1 MPIFLLLALLVGC
14 KQEKKEKYSYKIAAD
29 IKECKDCYVRLFFMH
44 NSDGN
49 DLIDSTAA
57 RDGRFTLQGKIA
69 QPGFY
74 MIRYQSQTDENIGDW
89 LTVYLPADSVHI
101 KTTESS
107 SVQTKFYKMS
117 DGNSPRK
124 QIVISSPSP
133 LQEELEQYLLLK
145 DSLDHQFQ
153 VDKELIKAKF
163 VQTFDSG
170 DKALVEQWADSIK
183 NFEYRFP
190 SYLAVA
196 AHLFIQQHPASVV
209 SLYAMFDNRGDLPS
223 VERFRRYYQA
233 MPTELQQSFYGK
245 RLNKALA
252 EGEERNVNNQR
263 FVGQRVQSLAGK
275 TPDGQEL
282 NAAQVFQQNKLTL
295 VEFWASWCG
304 PCRMEMPKYYGLHK
318 QYQGRGF
325 GMVGVS
331 LDTNHNKWRQAI
343 AEDSLQMPHLSELK
357 GTSGEDMQRFG
368 INAIPANLLVDE
380 TGKIVA
386 VDIPYPKLKKK
397 LQGAL

>member
-1 MPIFLLLALLVGC
+1 
-14 KQEKKEKYSYKIAAD
+14 
-29 IKECKDCYVRLFFMH
+29 
-44 NSDGN
+44 
-49 DLIDSTAA
+49 
-57 RDGRFTLQGKIA
+57 
-69 QPGFY
+69 
-74 MIRYQSQTDENIGDW
+74 
-89 LTVYLPADSVHI
+89 
-101 KTTESS
+101 
-107 SVQTKFYKMS
+107 
-117 DGNSPRK
+117 
-124 QIVISSPSP
+124 
-133 LQEELEQYLLLK
+133 
-145 DSLDHQFQ
+145 
-153 VDKELIKAKF
+153 
-163 VQTFDSG
+163 
-170 DKALVEQWADSIK
+170 
-183 NFEYRFP
+183 
-190 SYLAVA
+190 
-196 AHLFIQQHPASVV
+196 
-209 SLYAMFDNRGDLPS
+209 
-223 VERFRRYYQA
+223 